1 MTKTVCKLFF
11 FLASRVLLLMDI
23 SSHWT
28 PPGVKNTPRK
38 RDNLLLQLPTRSG
51 NTPASCVRIK
61 PNNDTSS
68 HTFTWEDSSCFSKHL
83 TDEDES
89 NTEITQTVIIRTCCC
104 DVFVSD
110 LRQTFTLVNLIRL
123 LFVRM
128 FLCHQMRRFP
138 GLWEFFS
145 CEKLT
150 AFKWR
155 FCVCI

>member
-11 FLASRVLLLMDI
+11 FLGESSAAVNGHLI
-23 SSHWT
+23 SL
-28 PPGVKNTPRK
+28 NTTRSKKHTEETRQPVV
-38 RDNLLLQLPTRSG
+38 QLPTRSG

-68 HTFTWEDSSCFSKHL
+68 HTFTCEDNSCFSKHL

-89 NTEITQTVIIRTCCC
+89 NTQITQTVIIRTCCC

-128 FLCHQMRRFP
+128 FLCRQMRRFP

-150 AFKWR
+150 AFKWSFR
-155 FCVCI
+155 VCI